1 MKTFKSNDNPFLKI
15 DPFKEKKDKENIE
28 KFEFENIIKKS
39 KEIGFPVVL
48 KALHKDLIHKTEY
61 GAVKIDIKNEI
72 QLKVELDNM
81 KSNLEKNFPKL
92 NINNFLIERMEPEP
106 ICELVIGMKRDKVFG
121 IVVTIGAGGIF
132 VDLFKDF
139 KIMLAP
145 LTQKEIINQ
154 LMSLKISQTLIGYR
168 GSKVA
173 NINKIVQFIK
183 TLLLLMDDTEFKIEE
198 IEVNPLFVYK
208 NQVKAIDALI
218 SIN

>member
-1 MKTFKSNDNPFLKI
+1 MPIPVSI
-15 DPFKEKKDKENIE
+15 ICSI
-28 KFEFENIIKKS
+28 ENIIKKS

-72 QLKVELDNM
+72 QLKIEIDNM
-81 KSNLEKNFPKL
+81 KSNLGKNFPNL
-92 NINNFLIERMEPEP
+92 YINNFLIERMEPKP
-106 ICELVIGMKRDKVFG
+106 ICELVVGIKRDKVFG
-121 IVVTIGAGGIF
+121 IIVTIGAGGIY
-132 VDLFKDF
+132 VDLLKDL
-139 KIMLAP
+139 KIMVAP
-145 LTQKEIINQ
+145 LNQKEIVDQI
-154 LMSLKISQTLIGYR
+154 MSLKISQTLIGYR

-183 TLLLLMDDTEFKIEE
+183 TLLLLMDDTKLKIEE

-218 SIN
+218 SVGS

>member
-1 MKTFKSNDNPFLKI
+1 MPIPVSI
-15 DPFKEKKDKENIE
+15 ICSV
-28 KFEFENIIKKS
+28 ENIIEKS

-81 KSNLEKNFPKL
+81 KSNLEENFPKL

-106 ICELVIGMKRDKVFG
+106 ICELVIGIKRDKVFG

-132 VDLFKDF
+132 VELFKDL
-139 KIMLAP
+139 KIMVAP
-145 LTQKEIINQ
+145 VTQKEIINQ
-154 LMSLKISQTLIGYR
+154 LMSLKISQMFTGYR

-173 NINKIVQFIK
+173 KINIIVQFIN
-183 TLLLLMDDTEFKIEE
+183 TLLLLMDDTELKIAE
-198 IEVNPLFVYK
+198 IEINPLFVYE
-208 NQVKAIDALI
+208 NQVKAIDAVI
-218 SIN
+218 AVGN